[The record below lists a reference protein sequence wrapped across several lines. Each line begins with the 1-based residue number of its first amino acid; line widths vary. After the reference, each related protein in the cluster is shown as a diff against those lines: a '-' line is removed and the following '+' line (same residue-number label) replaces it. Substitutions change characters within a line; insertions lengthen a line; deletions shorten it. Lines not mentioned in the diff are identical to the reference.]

1 MSPSLINP
9 ALRIASE
16 IKYVKNAG
24 AMICMTSIMTITV
37 TAEVPPVVI
46 VLYVI
51 IGPTNPAVPIPE
63 PIALFV
69 IFKTTVEIGPRM
81 ALVMIGGS
89 QINGFLTIL
98 GTCNIDV
105 PIPCANRPPIPF
117 SRKLA
122 VANPIICAQHPIV
135 AAPAAIPERF
145 KIIPSAAELIG
156 RVNAIPINTETT
168 IPIKNGCCSVPH
180 RIISPICFMRSEIYG
195 PTVNPTIPP
204 HTIVVNGVKIISSFV
219 LPRKI
224 LPISIPM

>member
-69 IFKTTVEIGPRM
+69 IFKTDFYRWIVR
-81 ALVMIGGS
+81 
-89 QINGFLTIL
+89 NGNRII
-98 GTCNIDV
+98 CNIDHW
-105 PIPCANRPPIPF
+105 NDFRT
-117 SRKLA
+117 SRNDHRRRYRKYD
-122 VANPIICAQHPIV
+122 
-135 AAPAAIPERF
+135 RY
-145 KIIPSAAELIG
+145 
-156 RVNAIPINTETT
+156 
-168 IPIKNGCCSVPH
+168 GCIDC
-180 RIISPICFMRSEIYG
+180 
-195 PTVNPTIPP
+195 
-204 HTIVVNGVKIISSFV
+204 
-219 LPRKI
+219 
-224 LPISIPM
+224 

>member
-105 PIPCANRPPIPF
+105 PIPCANRPQIPF

-180 RIISPICFMRSEIYG
+180 RIISPICFMRS
-195 PTVNPTIPP
+195 
-204 HTIVVNGVKIISSFV
+204 
-219 LPRKI
+219 
-224 LPISIPM
+224 

>member
-81 ALVMIGGS
+81 VFLQYWEPVTSMFLFPVPIDLQFHSPVNWPS
-89 QINGFLTIL
+89 QIRSS
-98 GTCNIDV
+98 V
-105 PIPCANRPPIPF
+105 
-117 SRKLA
+117 
-122 VANPIICAQHPIV
+122 H
-135 AAPAAIPERF
+135 
-145 KIIPSAAELIG
+145 
-156 RVNAIPINTETT
+156 NTQSLLLLRQFQ
-168 IPIKNGCCSVPH
+168 KDS
-180 RIISPICFMRSEIYG
+180 
-195 PTVNPTIPP
+195 
-204 HTIVVNGVKIISSFV
+204 K
-219 LPRKI
+219 
-224 LPISIPM
+224 

>member
-37 TAEVPPVVI
+37 TAEIPPVVI

-156 RVNAIPINTETT
+156 ELTPYPSIQKQQFPSKMAAVLFPIESSLR
-168 IPIKNGCCSVPH
+168 SV
-180 RIISPICFMRSEIYG
+180 S
-195 PTVNPTIPP
+195 
-204 HTIVVNGVKIISSFV
+204 
-219 LPRKI
+219 
-224 LPISIPM
+224 

>member
-9 ALRIASE
+9 ALRIAPE

-89 QINGFLTIL
+89 QINGF
-98 GTCNIDV
+98 C
-105 PIPCANRPPIPF
+105 
-117 SRKLA
+117 
-122 VANPIICAQHPIV
+122 
-135 AAPAAIPERF
+135 
-145 KIIPSAAELIG
+145 LIG
-156 RVNAIPINTETT
+156 TTNLCFYYIYIVYFCKVLFDIFLFFVNLA
-168 IPIKNGCCSVPH
+168 
-180 RIISPICFMRSEIYG
+180 
-195 PTVNPTIPP
+195 
-204 HTIVVNGVKIISSFV
+204 
-219 LPRKI
+219 
-224 LPISIPM
+224 

>member
-89 QINGFLTIL
+89 QINGFLTL
-98 GTCNIDV
+98 MFLFPV
-105 PIPCANRPPIPF
+105 PIDLQFHSPVNW
-117 SRKLA
+117 
-122 VANPIICAQHPIV
+122 
-135 AAPAAIPERF
+135 
-145 KIIPSAAELIG
+145 PSQIQSS
-156 RVNAIPINTETT
+156 VHNTQSLLLLRQFQ
-168 IPIKNGCCSVPH
+168 KDS
-180 RIISPICFMRSEIYG
+180 
-195 PTVNPTIPP
+195 
-204 HTIVVNGVKIISSFV
+204 K
-219 LPRKI
+219 
-224 LPISIPM
+224 